1 MEGGKVVRSAV
12 TGVPAKGRDTM
23 GVIFAKPD
31 KKDRII
37 GVARNSER
45 SLAVDDEAVEEALIL
60 EVEPDG
66 TVAGSSPEAANEV
79 PLSTE
84 ETAELDAESPENG
97 GSE

>member
-1 MEGGKVVRSAV
+1 
-12 TGVPAKGRDTM
+12 M

-45 SLAVDDEAVEEALIL
+45 SMAVDDDAVEEAQIL
-60 EVEPDG
+60 EVAPDG
-66 TVAGSSPEAANEV
+66 TVGGASSADADEV
-79 PLSTE
+79 PLSTD
-84 ETAELDAESPENG
+84 ETAELDAESPEYG